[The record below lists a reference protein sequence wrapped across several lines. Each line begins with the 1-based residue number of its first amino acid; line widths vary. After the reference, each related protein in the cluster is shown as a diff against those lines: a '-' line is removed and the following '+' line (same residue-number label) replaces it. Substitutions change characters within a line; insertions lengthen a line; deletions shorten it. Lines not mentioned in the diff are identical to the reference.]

1 MYSGAEVGGD
11 TIQSKYFSAEM
22 DFSLHPTLPVQILLV
37 IQSLI
42 DFHLCQEV
50 AHNSP
55 QPLPRGN
62 NILPPLQLAISAHLS
77 AAKF

>member
-1 MYSGAEVGGD
+1 MRSCAQPLVIRISNIFWGSGGGN

-22 DFSLHPTLPVQILLV
+22 DFSLHPAPPVQILLA

-62 NILPPLQLAISAHLS
+62 NILPLL
-77 AAKF
+77 